1 MQPSADVDVALG
13 AEAVEAAAQS
23 GLDAELDESIMPHV
37 ILKYHITAHVLPR
50 SDGRCYNRA
59 SESAYPMYDI

>member
-23 GLDAELDESIMPHV
+23 ELDAELDESIMPHV

-50 SDGRCYNRA
+50 SGRTLLQ
-59 SESAYPMYDI
+59 